1 VIFELTDQPAT
12 RRIGFAAVAL
22 LLFAGVVA
30 LSTHHDGGV
39 GDARLT
45 TKGRAAVTAPNGQRR
60 EVTGTVALHRGET
73 VEAIEDSMTLE
84 LPDGAKAEGR
94 PSFNRSDATRVKV
107 ALPLELLA
115 GDLLVTSTGSTDVD
129 AGGSRVHLG
138 PGADGPSAARVSRSL
153 AVGAFVYRGNAMVDS
168 AGQARAVPALREIE
182 VSALGRPPVA
192 ARPLQLHESDPWDR
206 RFLGEAIDLGHTL
219 DRYSDTYTK
228 TLGAGNGHT
237 VGFYTAILPSLA
249 NENDF
254 TTDLLVSTPHAPGDT
269 IVGGAIAGLSRR
281 SSFAERWRDVF
292 AFKDAGASWGLVAL
306 DQGVAR
312 DPLLSEVQD
321 ALNATP
327 FQFAQAGRTPPTA
340 TTAPPTGSGP
350 TTTPT
355 TPPNGGTTTPTTP
368 TTPPPTTLV
377 PVPPTGSPLVDGLV
391 NDVNKVVGD
400 LLGGRPPGG

>member
-1 VIFELTDQPAT
+1 
-12 RRIGFAAVAL
+12 

-30 LSTHHDGGV
+30 LSTHTDGGV

-45 TKGRAAVTAPNGQRR
+45 TRGLAAITQPNGQRR

-84 LPDGAKAEGR
+84 LPDGSRVEGR
-94 PSFNRSDATRVKV
+94 PSFNRSDPTRVKV
-107 ALPLELLA
+107 AVPVELLA
-115 GDLLVTSTGSTDVD
+115 GDLLVTAARATDVD
-129 AGGSRVHLG
+129 AGGNRVHLAAG
-138 PGADGPSAARVSRSL
+138 VDGPSAARVARSL
-153 AVGAFVYRGNAMVDS
+153 AVGAFVYSGSAMMDS
-168 AGQARAVPALREIE
+168 AGQTRAVPALREIE

-192 ARPLQLHESDPWDR
+192 PRPLQLHEGDPWDR

-228 TLGAGNGHT
+228 TLGGANGRT
-237 VGFYTAILPSLA
+237 AGFYTAILPSLA
-249 NENDF
+249 NQNDF
-254 TTDLLVSTPHAPGDT
+254 TSDLLASAPHPAGDT

-281 SSFAERWRDVF
+281 TSFTQRWRDVF

-312 DPLLSEVQD
+312 DPLLSEVQN

-327 FQFAQAGRTPPTA
+327 FQFAQAAHTPPTA
-340 TTAPPTGSGP
+340 ATATTTGGGP

-355 TPPNGGTTTPTTP
+355 TQSGGGTTTTTP
-368 TTPPPTTLV
+368 KPPPTSTTL
-377 PVPPTGSPLVDGLV
+377 VPPTGSPLVDGLV
-391 NDVNKVVGD
+391 NDVTKAVGD
-400 LLGGRPPGG
+400 LLGGKPPGG